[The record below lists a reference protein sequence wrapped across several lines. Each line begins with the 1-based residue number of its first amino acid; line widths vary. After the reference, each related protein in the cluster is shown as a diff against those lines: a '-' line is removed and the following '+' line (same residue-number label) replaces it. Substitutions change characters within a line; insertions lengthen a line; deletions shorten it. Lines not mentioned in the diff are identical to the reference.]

1 MSDTAPAVPVT
12 AMSKIDEAVEKIR
25 EAQNLCGRLIANAKQ
40 GEAITP
46 RHLEDIDDRLHD
58 ALAALGE

>member
-1 MSDTAPAVPVT
+1 MSDSAPAVPVT

-25 EAQNLCGRLIANAKQ
+25 EAQNKTDELIELRRRSGASTRA
-40 GEAITP
+40 
-46 RHLEDIDDRLHD
+46 LEDISDMLHD